1 MALSNSQRVTLQVL
15 YNNRPNKMNY
25 QEISKQAT
33 GVRPIDIS
41 NALKSLANKDYV
53 YQLDGQGKT
62 TITGDGISALMS

>member
-33 GVRPIDIS
+33 GVRPMDIS
-41 NALKSLANKDYV
+41 NALKSLAKKDYV
-53 YQLDGQGKT
+53 YQLDGQGRT

>member
-1 MALSNSQRVTLQVL
+1 
-15 YNNRPNKMNY
+15 MNY

-33 GVRPIDIS
+33 GVRPMDIS